1 MKLIFVHGE
10 IIAEEFWSVK
20 DIGVKSRT
28 TKRVTINIFG
38 WQKKQV
44 CKHFLL
50 NNVNVG
56 AKIMTDSWRGYLYL
70 CLHSYQHYNVNH
82 RLLFVGLNDVSIH
95 TQNIERLCKTYKPKY
110 VNTNDNGINSVR
122 YARGFD
128 FGRNMSLRSASPK
141 FEIFFSK

>member
-10 IIAEEFWSVK
+10 IIAEEFLPVK

-28 TKRVTINIFG
+28 TKRVTIDILG

-44 CKHFLL
+44 CMHFFK
-50 NNVNVG
+50 NVNVG
-56 AKIMTDSWRGYLYL
+56 AKIMTDSWRDYLDL
-70 CLHSYQHYNVNH
+70 CLQGYQHYNVYH
-82 RLLFVGLNDVSIH
+82 RLHFVGLNDVSIH